1 MRIGLDVMGGDF
13 APKATIAGAIL
24 ARHELPQTDQLV
36 LFGDE
41 KTLIDQLKE
50 QGSNPELFQIVHAD
64 QVIEMGEHPVKAFQQ
79 KQNSSIAKGF
89 RWLQKGK
96 IDAFSSA
103 GNTGAMLVG
112 AIHSVN
118 VLKGIIRPAITSV
131 LPKAS
136 GGIGLFVDVGLNPDA
151 KPDVMYQFGLLGSIY
166 AKHVLNIDNPK
177 VGLLNIGEEDEK
189 GNLQTQA
196 TFKMMKNNPDYNFIG
211 NVEGRDLFKDTVD
224 VVVCDGFVG
233 NVVLKTIEAMYA
245 QIVKRG
251 YGNDEFFSRFNFEN
265 YGGTPI
271 LGVNAS
277 VIVGHGISNAKTFK
291 NMLILSKEVF
301 ESNIPEK
308 IKIVLDSEV
317 NKKIF
322 DADQEY

>member
-24 ARHELPQTDQLV
+24 ARQVLPETDHLV
-36 LFGDE
+36 LFGNHE
-41 KTLIDQLKE
+41 TITSQMKE
-50 QGSNPELFQIVHAD
+50 QGSDPGLFEIVHTD
-64 QVIEMGEHPVKAFQQ
+64 QMVEMGEHPVKAFQQ
-79 KQNSSIAKGF
+79 KQNSSIAKAF

-96 IDAFSSA
+96 IDSFASA

-131 LPKAS
+131 LPKA
-136 GGIGLFVDVGLNPDA
+136 GGGLGLLVDVGLNPDS

-166 AKHVLNIDNPK
+166 AKHVLNIHDPK

-196 TFKMMKNNPDYNFIG
+196 AFKLMKNNPDYNFVG
-211 NVEGRDLFKDTVD
+211 NVEGRDLFKDNVD

-233 NVVLKTIEAMYA
+233 NVVLKTVEAMYY
-245 QIVKRG
+245 QTVKRG

-271 LGVNAS
+271 LGVNAT
-277 VIVGHGISNAKTFK
+277 VVVGHGISNGKTIK
-291 NMLILSKEVF
+291 NMLLLSKEVY
-301 ESNIPEK
+301 ESNMPEK
-308 IKIVLDSEV
+308 IKSVLHSEV
-317 NKKIF
+317 SRKIL
-322 DADQEY
+322 DLDQDY